1 MGRPRGAGRAALSWG
16 LAELNGQPCAHRGGR
31 WGLAPALPASPAV
44 PVLRGLGELR
54 LLQEALLPPS
64 LASPLTP
71 APALAPA
78 WLWGLVSGG
87 GPCLSSWE
95 RRPRG
100 LVVELLCVQNGA
112 GVRGIRHQDGALCES
127 GWGRLRG

>member
-1 MGRPRGAGRAALSWG
+1 MAAGAWLQLYQLVQLCLSFG
-16 LAELNGQPCAHRGGR
+16 AC
-31 WGLAPALPASPAV
+31 
-44 PVLRGLGELR
+44 GELR

-71 APALAPA
+71 TPAPAPV
-78 WLWGLVSGG
+78 WLSGLVSGG
-87 GPCLSSWE
+87 GPCLLSWE

-100 LVVELLCVQNGA
+100 LVVELLCVQNGV
-112 GVRGIRHQDGALCES
+112 GVHGIRHQDRALRES